1 MSRRTQDSERQK
13 INHFYFK
20 VSLNFLSN
28 KKLMKFFARYYVIKF
43 CFFLRNLI
51 FLKKKTIKFKCLKSK
66 NIVEKKA
73 EKYMNN
79 EWKKKKKMQRKPYYK
94 SKHTHF
100 KLNDYLQSKVFF
112 FLWRA
117 LFFCSSFR
125 SGQL

>member
-66 NIVEKKA
+66 RTEHSRKKSR
-73 EKYMNN
+73 EIY
-79 EWKKKKKMQRKPYYK
+79 E
-94 SKHTHF
+94 
-100 KLNDYLQSKVFF
+100 
-112 FLWRA
+112 
-117 LFFCSSFR
+117 
-125 SGQL
+125 